1 MIEGDTK
8 QSAKGPDGAARKD
21 GLQQPFPGSQHVQQP
36 SFSQGMDYGNT
47 QVLNMEELY
56 SSHDIHDVLRRW
68 AGCFLEVI
76 T

>member
-1 MIEGDTK
+1 ME
-8 QSAKGPDGAARKD
+8 
-21 GLQQPFPGSQHVQQP
+21 LQGKMDCNNRFQHVQQP